1 MKQKLVLTMTAGAL
15 SLALYRA
22 RPANQSGG
30 ALGWLLGLLE
40 SSPRVAPLQAV
51 AQVDVALGSTPVA
64 RVQALDQAWQSL
76 QRKLGGSV
84 QGAVLEAQL
93 GLSYSRLGLLEL
105 ADGAALPRAANPAE
119 AFLQAWVAQ
128 RWQLDPSTQVIRSQG
143 LAGSAKRLVSCVDR
157 VVLDELQAFARQH
170 RLRFTRCKPA
180 LLDALDQHAQHV
192 KSGAAG
198 LGASTLVWTEQ
209 ASTARR
215 SPVVQLLR
223 FEGAQLQA
231 LWRGWLP
238 APVLAE
244 DGADEPLE
252 GAKRRF
258 LACHRAGV
266 DEVVRQQHW
275 PAHPISLPAAGAV
288 S

>member
-1 MKQKLVLTMTAGAL
+1 MKQKLVLTLTTDAL

-22 RPANQSGG
+22 VPANQSGG

-40 SSPRVAPLQAV
+40 SSPPVAKLQAV
-51 AQVDVALGSTPVA
+51 ALVDVALGSTPVA
-64 RVQALDQAWQSL
+64 LVQALDQAWQSL

-84 QGAVLEAQL
+84 RGAVLEAQL
-93 GLSYSRLGLLEL
+93 GLSYSRLGLLEP
-105 ADGAALPRAANPAE
+105 ADGAALPRAANPVN
-119 AFLQAWVAQ
+119 AFLQGWVAQ
-128 RWQLDPSTQVIRSQG
+128 RWQLDPNTQVIRSQV

-180 LLDALDQHAQHV
+180 LLEALDQQAQRA
-192 KSGAAG
+192 KSATG

-223 FEGAQLQA
+223 FEGAQLQS

-244 DGADEPLE
+244 EGADEALE

-258 LACHRAGV
+258 LACHRAGM
-266 DEVVRQQHW
+266 DEVVRCQHW
-275 PAHPISLPAAGAV
+275 PAHPIALPAAGAV